1 MKKYRHGPAMG
12 LTLLLLLLSSWGCA
26 SHSQQVVP
34 DAPLNA
40 LDNMIDVRLDGAT
53 EYELTEVFG
62 KVINTAT
69 GVVAARR
76 YSAKLV
82 PDNPQASHVTWRVR
96 LQDTDPFRFQTNVM
110 NMINQILDAGGEINL
125 RGVPYRYSAAEVNL
139 LMGIRPGDA
148 TSRSIQ
154 FVIDRERARD
164 REFERRHDPYKARE
178 IPRSRPSS
186 GFE

>member
-1 MKKYRHGPAMG
+1 MKTYQHGPAMG
-12 LTLLLLLLSSWGCA
+12 LTLLLLFFSVWGCA
-26 SHSQQVVP
+26 GHSPQVVP
-34 DAPLNA
+34 DTPLNA
-40 LDNMIDVRLDGAT
+40 WDHVVDVRLDGAT

-69 GVVAARR
+69 GVVAAKR

-82 PDNPQASHVTWRVR
+82 PDNPQASYTTWRVQ
-96 LQDTDPFRFQTNVM
+96 LQETDPFRFQTNVM
-110 NMINQILDAGGEINL
+110 NMINQILDAGGAINL

-148 TSRSIQ
+148 TSRSLQ

-164 REFERRHDPYKARE
+164 REFQQRHDPYNARE
-178 IPRSRPSS
+178 IPPSRTAT